1 MVEGNY
7 CNIFRITANALSKA
21 FKTMLSVVE
30 TFDRVE
36 LGIQYQ
42 NAVKNR
48 SHNLVID
55 HLDIWRMLSRSDPL
69 HDFSI
74 CIHFLYR
81 AIFKW

>member
-1 MVEGNY
+1 MCSYSCLVIVIAISSVKTDVIITVEGDY
-7 CNIFRITANALSKA
+7 CNIFRIAANALSKA

-55 HLDIWRMLSRSDPL
+55 HLDI
-69 HDFSI
+69 
-74 CIHFLYR
+74 
-81 AIFKW
+81 